1 MKDDE
6 LPFDRSCHVLYS
18 KPCKKEIQAKIAL
31 HYPEAS
37 ERLFGNRCSGSMWIF
52 FQTGARIWAVNGTFT
67 TAQAVPMIASPS

>member
-31 HYPEAS
+31 HYPEA
-37 ERLFGNRCSGSMWIF
+37 ELPQTEIRGLQQAILEETDVQVIRTGKSGL
-52 FQTGARIWAVNGTFT
+52 
-67 TAQAVPMIASPS
+67 